1 MGNKE
6 KILEMLKEN
15 ELTVKDISQKLE
27 ISENAVNVY
36 IVRLRKEN
44 RLKKIGKKERYNIY
58 IAIENDPLVL
68 LKVLY
73 DIMINKVT
81 PIAKLT
87 EKEKEAVN
95 RIEKILEI

>member
-1 MGNKE
+1 MSNKE
-6 KILEMLKEN
+6 EIFEMLKEN
-15 ELTVKDISQKLE
+15 ELTVKDISQELG

-58 IAIENDPLVL
+58 IAIENDPLAL

-73 DIMINKVT
+73 NIMVNKMK
-81 PIAKLT
+81 PIAKPT
-87 EKEKEAVN
+87 DKEKEAVN
-95 RIEKILEI
+95 RIEKILGI